1 MTRSAYDLTL
11 SAKVIDA
18 ARTGVAEQLRR
29 DLPAMQEPPAELS
42 ELIARLAALDSVE
55 QRAAERRA
63 LASLPLQLP
72 LSGATPPRS

>member
-1 MTRSAYDLTL
+1 MTRSAYDSTL
-11 SAKVIDA
+11 SAKVIEA

-72 LSGATPPRS
+72 LPGATPPRS

>member
-1 MTRSAYDLTL
+1 MTRSAYDSTL
-11 SAKVIDA
+11 SAKVIEA

-29 DLPAMQEPPAELS
+29 DLPAMQEPPAELI

-72 LSGATPPRS
+72 LPGATPPRS

>member
-1 MTRSAYDLTL
+1 MTRSAYDLAL
-11 SAKVIDA
+11 SAKVIEA
-18 ARTGVAEQLRR
+18 ARTGIAEQLRR
-29 DLPAMQEPPAELS
+29 RLPAMQEPPAELS

-72 LSGATPPRS
+72 LPGATPPRS